1 MRGVS
6 RAARHLGDL
15 FGVMYL
21 GPGLKSFLAGAGD
34 TRTNWYLSLAREIV
48 PDDALDSAAILAD
61 MSPRMEA
68 TVRAVTSHME
78 ELRCDE
84 LVDRDPLPLW
94 GEGVVTVLADA
105 AHPLLPHTGQGA
117 AQAIARRRRGDCRSG
132 LGILVTTA
140 RGKTTRQFG
149 V

>member
-6 RAARHLGDL
+6 RAERHLGDL
-15 FGVMYL
+15 FGVMCL
-21 GPGLKSFLAGAGD
+21 GPDLKSFLGGAGD
-34 TRTNWYLSLAREIV
+34 TKTNWNLSLAREIV

-105 AHPLLPHTGQGA
+105 GA
-117 AQAIARRRRGDCRSG
+117 SASSRPRHSSRTSTLSRCSGRREQASDPP
-132 LGILVTTA
+132 
-140 RGKTTRQFG
+140 
-149 V
+149 